1 MSIYKE
7 NNKYKLFTEFILKT
21 NKRTIN
27 IQDYY
32 L

>member
-7 NNKYKLFTEFILKT
+7 NNKYKLFTECILKT